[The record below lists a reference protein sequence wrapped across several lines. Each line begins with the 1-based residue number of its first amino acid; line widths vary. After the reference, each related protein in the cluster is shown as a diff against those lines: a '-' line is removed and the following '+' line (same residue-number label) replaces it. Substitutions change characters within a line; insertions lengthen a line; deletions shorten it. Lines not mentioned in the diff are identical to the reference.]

1 MKKTTFL
8 IIAISAAGL
17 AGCNK
22 AKPLPSPLEVIG
34 KSDTTLGDA
43 LVLRDRGTGCEILAI
58 KGLGMMP
65 RNERSADGNSVK
77 QRCVITGEEQSVTVN
92 GPVTTGQQPS
102 FTASPNAVGADA
114 QEQAVRDAI
123 REQTQGA
130 IPPAAPAAPTI
141 PPPSGKGQ
149 TTAVPREEDG
159 GGVESQLKN

>member
-1 MKKTTFL
+1 MRITTFL
-8 IIAISAAGL
+8 IVAIAATGL

-34 KSDTTLGDA
+34 KSETPLGEA

-58 KGLGMMP
+58 QGLGMMV

-92 GPVTTGQQPS
+92 GPVTTSQQPS
-102 FTASPNAVGADA
+102 FSASPNPVGSDA

-130 IPPAAPAAPTI
+130 IPPAAPAAPAI

-149 TTAVPREEDG
+149 TTAVPREDDS